1 MANSALTPEQLQ
13 RLLAAAVDT
22 RLWQTPDA
30 VVLNPLADRA
40 PTGLTEERNFA
51 RGEIVFAEGTP
62 GDVMYIVRSGRMV
75 IFKDTLDAPIVLG
88 FRGPGEI
95 VGEMALI
102 EDRPRTATAVAV
114 EDSIALLIDRRNFL
128 LWLAQQPS
136 TGLNLLKTVSARLRD
151 TDKLLSRTKADERQL
166 QGQVSELQSERERL
180 LELQRMRQDLVDFL
194 VHDMRNPLT
203 TIISTLTLLEM
214 ALAHEGDG
222 EKEDML
228 RMAVTSAARLT
239 RLIDTLLEVSRLESG
254 NFPLTRSEIQLRV
267 LLIDVAKQMEVLAQ
281 RNHVL
286 VRVEAAEDLPPLT
299 ADRALLERV
308 LANLMDNALK
318 YTPPNG
324 TIALSATVE
333 GDYLLVA
340 VGDTG
345 PGVPPDQRERV
356 FEWFAQIGGEKLKRR
371 GFGLGLTFC
380 RLAVEAHGG
389 RIWVESGDDGAG
401 TQFVFSLPL
410 GA

>member
-13 RLLAAAVDT
+13 RLLAAAADT
-22 RLWQTPDA
+22 RLWQTPEA
-30 VVLNPLADRA
+30 VVLNPLADRIPA
-40 PTGLTEERNFA
+40 GLTEERHFV

-62 GDVMYIVRSGRMV
+62 GDVMYIVQSGRMV

-114 EDSIALLIDRRNFL
+114 EDSSALLIDRRNFL

-136 TGLNLLKTVSARLRD
+136 TGLNMLKTVSARLRD

-166 QGQVSELQSERERL
+166 QGQVSELQNERERL

-203 TIISTLTLLEM
+203 TIVSTLTLLEM
-214 ALAHEGDG
+214 ALAYEGDG

-254 NFPLTRSEIQLRV
+254 NFPLARSEIQLRV
-267 LLIDVAKQMEVLAQ
+267 LLIDVARQMEVLAQ
-281 RNHVL
+281 RNRVQ
-286 VRVEAAEDLPPLT
+286 VRVEAADDLPPLT

-333 GDYLLVA
+333 GDHLLVA

-389 RIWVESGDDGAG
+389 RIWVESSEDGVG

-410 GA
+410 DA